1 MADVKLFLSCV
12 SNEFGGWREALRQE
26 LTSLN
31 LDVAIQEDFGS
42 LGVDTLSKLDAYIR
56 NSDAVIHLTGAKAGA
71 APNNFIAKRFVA
83 QLADI
88 EKRLPPLF
96 TAINAGAAIAYT
108 QWEAWLA
115 LYHRKPLLIAQP
127 DLKPAEGRAA
137 DWPDPVEESQSA
149 HLGRLR
155 EVGIY
160 PEIRFAN
167 ADQLAARTIKALFA
181 IFRRPLPPA
190 RRPRNLPF
198 ASLGGLFA
206 GRDED
211 LADLDT
217 ALLEAKG
224 APVAL
229 HGLGGIGKT
238 RLAIEYAWSRE
249 SAYSALPFV
258 SATDGAALNAGL
270 AALTAFE
277 ILDLPE
283 KEARDDATKI
293 TAVLRWLESNPT
305 WLMILDNVDDKDA
318 VAEVAKLMPRL
329 KGGHVV
335 ITARAS
341 NFPAMCEN
349 SKFLRSTRTRP
360 RNFSSTA
367 PKQTEARPRT
377 TLRWRRHWRESLV
390 ASRWGWNRQARISR
404 PIASALPAI

>member
-1 MADVKLFLSCV
+1 VADVKLFLSCV
-12 SNEFGGWREALRQE
+12 SNEFGAWREALRHE

-31 LDVAIQEDFGS
+31 LDIAIQEDFGS

-56 NSDAVIHLTGAKAGA
+56 NCDAVIHLAGAKAGA
-71 APNNFIAKRFVA
+71 APNDFVAKRFIE
-83 QLADI
+83 QLADL

-96 TAINAGAAIAYT
+96 AAMNAGAAIAYT

-115 LYHRKPLLIAQP
+115 LYYGKPLLIAQP
-127 DLKPAEGRAA
+127 DPKPPAGTAA
-137 DWPDPVEESQSA
+137 DGPYTVEALQAA
-149 HLGRLR
+149 HLGRS
-155 EVGIY
+155 
-160 PEIRFAN
+160 IRRSASN

-211 LADLDT
+211 LADLHN
-217 ALLEAKG
+217 ALLGAKG

-229 HGLGGIGKT
+229 CGLGGIGKT

-249 SAYSALPFV
+249 AVYSALLFV
-258 SATDGAALNAGL
+258 SASDGAALNAGL

-293 TAVLRWLESNPT
+293 TGALRWLESNPT
-305 WLMILDNVDDKDA
+305 WLMILDNVDDRAA

-335 ITARAS
+335 VTARAS
-341 NFPAMCEN
+341 NFPQVCESSN
-349 SKFLRSTRTRP
+349 FPRSMRTRP
-360 RNFSSTA
+360 QNSCSVERTL
-367 PKQTEARPRT
+367 TETRAGTISRLPVN
-377 TLRWRRHWRESLV
+377 WRGNSAGL
-390 ASRWGWNRQARISR
+390 RWGWSKPAPISR
-404 PIASALPAI
+404 PIASALLVI

>member
-12 SNEFGGWREALRQE
+12 SNEFGAWREALRHE

-56 NSDAVIHLTGAKAGA
+56 NCDAVIHLTGAKAGA
-71 APNNFIAKRFVA
+71 APNDFVAKRFVA
-83 QLADI
+83 QLTDL

-96 TAINAGAAIAYT
+96 AAMNAGAAIAYT

-115 LYHRKPLLIAQP
+115 LYHGKPLLIAQP
-127 DLKPAEGRAA
+127 DLKPAEGPTA
-137 DWPDPVEESQSA
+137 DGPAPVEDSQVA

-167 ADQLAARTIKALFA
+167 ADQLATRIIKALFA

-211 LADLDT
+211 LDDLHT
-217 ALLEAKG
+217 ALPDAKG
-224 APVAL
+224 TPVAL
-229 HGLGGIGKT
+229 CGLGGIGKT

-249 SAYSALPFV
+249 AVYSALLFV
-258 SATDGAALNAGL
+258 SASDGAALNAGL
-270 AALTAFE
+270 AGLTAFE

-283 KEARDDATKI
+283 KEARDDATKV
-293 TAVLRWLESNPT
+293 TAALRWLESNPT
-305 WLMILDNVDDKDA
+305 
-318 VAEVAKLMPRL
+318 
-329 KGGHVV
+329 
-335 ITARAS
+335 
-341 NFPAMCEN
+341 
-349 SKFLRSTRTRP
+349 
-360 RNFSSTA
+360 
-367 PKQTEARPRT
+367 
-377 TLRWRRHWRESLV
+377 
-390 ASRWGWNRQARISR
+390 
-404 PIASALPAI
+404 